1 MQKSI
6 DTIDAVAHDCIH
18 GVTNR
23 RRERQMAKLPANYR
37 IPDADLGR
45 YDVCAVT
52 VEGED
57 LLVMTD
63 DEAIVGVNMHRTW
76 WYAVEALSDQLME
89 ALYSALEAER
99 EAA

>member
-1 MQKSI
+1 
-6 DTIDAVAHDCIH
+6 
-18 GVTNR
+18 
-23 RRERQMAKLPANYR
+23 MAKLPANYR
-37 IPDADLGR
+37 IPDADLGH

-52 VEGED
+52 VDGKD
-57 LLVMTD
+57 LLIMLED
-63 DEAIVGVNMHRTW
+63 GEIVGVNMHRTW